1 MSDSKIETV
10 FVELDAILDTRLGTL
25 AKLDESFAIAALD
38 GGYFTRMS
46 DKFPG
51 VDPAVFKQAYAS
63 RDTETLAYS
72 KPTMLLSVLTQLT
85 TTLSEQARVRP
96 YHDGTRVVVNTYP
109 YQLSDEELIEIGKAV
124 SVWIGSAAPVE
135 LARLSIK
142 DLTPSYC
149 KEHFSVMVVYEY
161 DEWFVTHNEAFKR
174 VRPNE
179 VTMLAPALY
188 FNQEPTEQEL
198 EQACSE
204 AMHPLKAVELIAS
217 PVIDLKLLD
226 SKYFSLMV

>member
-1 MSDSKIETV
+1 MSEHKIETV
-10 FVELDAILDTRLGTL
+10 FVELDALLDTRLGTL
-25 AKLDESFAIAALD
+25 AKLGQDLAVAALD

-51 VDPAVFKQAYAS
+51 VDPAVFKQAYAD
-63 RDTETLAYS
+63 RNTETLAYS

-85 TTLSEQARVRP
+85 TTLSEQAKVRP

-109 YQLSDEELIEIGKAV
+109 YQLTAEEVTEIGKAIT
-124 SVWIGSAAPVE
+124 VWINSAAPVE
-135 LARLSIK
+135 LTYLSTK

-149 KEHFSVMVVYEY
+149 RDHFSVMVVYEY
-161 DEWFVTHNEAFKR
+161 DSWFVTHNEAFKR

-198 EQACSE
+198 EQACAE
-204 AMHPLKAVELIAS
+204 AMHPLKAVELLAS